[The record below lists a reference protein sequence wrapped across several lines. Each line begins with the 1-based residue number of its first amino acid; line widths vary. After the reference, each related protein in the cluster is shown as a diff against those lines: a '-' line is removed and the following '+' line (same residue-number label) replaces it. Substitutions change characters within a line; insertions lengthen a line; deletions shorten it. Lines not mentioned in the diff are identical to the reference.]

1 MIKSNFWGKM
11 IYIMV
16 SGQLPPREIAPLV
29 KVKVWFRVSVR
40 TVRNDRARTKVNILK
55 KLANMETLLNF
66 IYGYV
71 IIADWYNQ
79 RKKKS
84 FRPISLIMQLRINWR
99 HFNFLIHLFPL
110 HPFSAPWKHYKSLRY
125 GKGALV
131 TNGLIIKF
139 IKFGGCL

>member
-79 RKKKS
+79 RKK
-84 FRPISLIMQLRINWR
+84 
-99 HFNFLIHLFPL
+99 
-110 HPFSAPWKHYKSLRY
+110 
-125 GKGALV
+125 
-131 TNGLIIKF
+131 IIV
-139 IKFGGCL
+139 